1 MQSIIQNIA
10 MKKNV
15 IKAIIK
21 EKQQEISRLKL
32 IRRPFSYEDN
42 MCYVNVGIRRAGKS
56 YLLYQDIQE
65 RVAAGQTTIEDCL
78 FINFEDERLA
88 EIKADELN
96 IFIECYQELFGPKKP
111 WVYLDEIQNIEGWE
125 KFVRRL
131 ADSKYRVM
139 VTGSNAKMLSGQIA
153 TTLGGRFV
161 IREVLPFS
169 WREYL
174 SYHGIFPGQNWEFD
188 PEMRLQVR
196 RLFDDYFYFGGFSE
210 AFDLVGK
217 REWLNSLYQKIL
229 MGDII
234 TRNNIRNERQ
244 LRLLTR
250 KVADNVMQATAIS
263 RFGNIIKSTGE
274 NISTPTIKD
283 YLQYM
288 EESYLIF
295 SFPNYASPVSEQET
309 LRKRYFLDNGL
320 LNLFMFEGETKL
332 LENIIAL
339 HLRRKYWNPDEPM
352 MFYYKHGNVDLDF
365 YIPGNKMAVQA
376 SYSIEEDETC
386 TREVN
391 ALVDFNK
398 AFKLKKAIIVTYD
411 EEETIEKDGLTI
423 EVIPVWKWMLQ

>member
-1 MQSIIQNIA
+1 MQSIIQNIS

-21 EKQQEISRLKL
+21 EKQLEISRLKL
-32 IRRPFSYEDN
+32 VRRPFSYEDN

-56 YLLYQDIQE
+56 YLLYQDILD
-65 RVAAGQTTIEDCL
+65 RVASGQITIEDCL

-88 EIKADELN
+88 DVKAEELN
-96 IFIECYQELFGPKKP
+96 MLIECYQELYGLKKP
-111 WVYLDEIQNIEGWE
+111 WVYLDEIQNIVGWE

-131 ADSKYRVM
+131 ADAKYRIM
-139 VTGSNAKMLSGQIA
+139 VTGSNAKMLSSQIA

-174 SYHGIFPGQNWEFD
+174 SNCGVSPGQDWEFE
-188 PEMRLQVR
+188 PETRLQVR
-196 RLFDDYFYFGGFSE
+196 RLFDDYFYFGGFAE
-210 AFDLVGK
+210 AFGLVGK

-234 TRNNIRNERQ
+234 TRNGIRNERQ

-274 NISTPTIKD
+274 TISTPTIKD

-288 EESYLIF
+288 EESYFIF
-295 SFPNYASPVSEQET
+295 SFPNFASPVSEQET
-309 LRKRYFLDNGL
+309 LRKRYFMDNGL

-332 LENIIAL
+332 LENLVAL
-339 HLRRKYWNPDEPM
+339 HLRRNYWNPDEPA
-352 MFYYKHGNVDLDF
+352 MFYYKRGNVDLDF
-365 YIPGNKMAVQA
+365 YIPEVKMAVQA
-376 SYSIEEDETC
+376 SYSIQENETR

-398 AFKLKKAIIVTYD
+398 VFRLKKVLIVTYD

-423 EVIPVWKWMLQ
+423 EVIPIWKWLL

>member
-1 MQSIIQNIA
+1 MQSIIQNIE
-10 MKKNV
+10 MNKNV
-15 IKAIIK
+15 VKAIIK
-21 EKQQEISRLKL
+21 EKQLEISQLKL
-32 IRRPFSYEDN
+32 IRRPFSYEDY

-56 YLLYQDIQE
+56 YLLYQDILD
-65 RVAAGQTTIEDCL
+65 RVASGQITIEDCL

-88 EIKADELN
+88 DVKAEELN
-96 IFIECYQELFGPKKP
+96 VLIECYQELFGLKKP

-131 ADSKYRVM
+131 ADAKYRIM
-139 VTGSNAKMLSGQIA
+139 VTGSNAKMLSGEIA

-174 SYHGIFPGQNWEFD
+174 SYCGVFPDQNWEFD
-188 PEMRLQVR
+188 PETRLRVR
-196 RLFDDYFYFGGFSE
+196 RLFDAYFYFGGFAE
-210 AFDLVGK
+210 AFDLVCK

-234 TRNNIRNERQ
+234 TRNGIRNERQ

-274 NISTPTIKD
+274 TISTPTIKD

-288 EESYLIF
+288 EESYLVF

-309 LRKRYFLDNGL
+309 LRKRYFMDNGL

-332 LENIIAL
+332 LENLVAL
-339 HLRRKYWNPDEPM
+339 QLRRNYWNPDEPM
-352 MFYYKHGNVDLDF
+352 LFYYKHGNVDLDF
-365 YIPGNKMAVQA
+365 YIPEVKMAVQA
-376 SYSIEEDETC
+376 SYSIQEDETRI
-386 TREVN
+386 REVN

-398 AFKLKKAIIVTYD
+398 VFGLKKAIIVTYD

-423 EVIPVWKWMLQ
+423 EVVPVWKWLLR

>member
-10 MKKNV
+10 MKKSV
-15 IKAIIK
+15 VKTIIK
-21 EKQQEISRLKL
+21 EKQLEISQLKL
-32 IRRPFSYEDN
+32 IFRPVSYEDN

-65 RVAAGQTTIEDCL
+65 RISAGQISIGDCL

-88 EIKADELN
+88 DIKADELN
-96 IFIECYQELFGPKKP
+96 MLIECYQELFGPKRP
-111 WVYLDEIQNIEGWE
+111 WVYLDEIQNIWGWE
-125 KFVRRL
+125 RFVRRL
-131 ADSKYRVM
+131 ADAKYRVM
-139 VTGSNAKMLSGQIA
+139 VTGSNAKMFSSQIA

-174 SYHGIFPGQNWEFD
+174 SYHGVFLDPNWEFD
-188 PEMRLQVR
+188 PETRLQVR
-196 RLFDDYFYFGGFSE
+196 RLFDDYFYFGGFAE
-210 AFDLVGK
+210 TFNLIGK

-244 LRLLTR
+244 LRLLMR

-288 EESYLIF
+288 EESYLTF
-295 SFPNYASPVSEQET
+295 SFPNYASPVSDQET
-309 LRKRYFLDNGL
+309 LRKRYFMDNGL

-332 LENIIAL
+332 LENLVAL
-339 HLRRKYWNPDEPM
+339 HLRRNYWNPDEPM
-352 MFYYKHGNVDLDF
+352 MFYYKHGTVDLDF
-365 YIPGNKMAVQA
+365 YIPEVKMAVIA
-376 SYSIEEDETC
+376 SYSIEEDETR

-391 ALVDFNK
+391 TLVDFSK
-398 AFKLKKAIIVTYD
+398 VFKLDKAVIVTYD
-411 EEETIEKDGLTI
+411 EEETIEKDGLII
-423 EVIPVWKWMLQ
+423 EVIPVWKWLLQ